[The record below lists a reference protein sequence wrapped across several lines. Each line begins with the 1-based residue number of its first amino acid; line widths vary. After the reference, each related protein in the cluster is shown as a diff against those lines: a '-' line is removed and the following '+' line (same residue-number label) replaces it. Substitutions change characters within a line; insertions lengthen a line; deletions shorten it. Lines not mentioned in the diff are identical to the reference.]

1 VGNPTDM
8 TGPNDLPDDSAGAFD
23 TTGPTPPAPGA
34 EPSAEE
40 VPESI
45 EDDPGEGLF
54 LDDEPLTADDAP
66 PPESGSAGPTFAEQ
80 LDVRPDG
87 DIKG

>member
-1 VGNPTDM
+1 M
-8 TGPNDLPDDSAGAFD
+8 TAATPSPHELPDDSADALD
-23 TTGPTPPAPGA
+23 ATGPDALSALPAQDDA
-34 EPSAEE
+34 D

-66 PPESGSAGPTFAEQ
+66 PAEGDSFAER
-80 LDVRPDG
+80 LDVHPG
-87 DIKG
+87 DAKG